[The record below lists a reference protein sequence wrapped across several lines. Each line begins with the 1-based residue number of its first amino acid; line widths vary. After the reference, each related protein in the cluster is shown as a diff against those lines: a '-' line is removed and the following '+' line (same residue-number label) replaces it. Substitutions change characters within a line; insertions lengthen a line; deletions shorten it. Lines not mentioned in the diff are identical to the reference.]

1 MVHQLYLSPSV
12 ILQMILESKRRL
24 LVLFIF
30 CQFTACSQPV
40 LQPSRFYFSSPP
52 AELSDSF
59 KVGSLANANIDS
71 NLIAAL
77 TYQISADSFHN
88 VHSVLIVKD
97 NKLVYE
103 NYFAGKDQH
112 HGRKLGTVNHFVNQ
126 LHDCRSISKS
136 IVAACIGIAIKN
148 KLINSID
155 DPIAKYLECE
165 KKSPKGKITIKN
177 LLTMTA
183 GLEWKEIGHYSS
195 FFNSE
200 NQMSLRFNPIK
211 YILRKPLADQ
221 PGATWHYSGGNTQ
234 LLAEIIKKVSGLN
247 VYSYAEKFLFSP
259 LGIKQSEWVQL
270 ALKATPAAASGLR
283 LTSRDMAKFGL
294 LYLNKG
300 NWLGKQIID
309 TSWIEQSFTPWVE
322 RNDLTNF
329 NIKNGSYGYN
339 FWLYTDTCQNKPVK
353 IIEAKGNGGQSIF
366 ICRQFN
372 LILVTTGGN
381 YNSSDDN
388 GYQMLVK
395 YILPAMK

>member
-1 MVHQLYLSPSV
+1 MNLVEVVL
-12 ILQMILESKRRL
+12 LQMILEIKNGL
-24 LVLFIF
+24 LALFLLG
-30 CQFTACSQPV
+30 QFTACSQEAVKPG
-40 LQPSRFYFSSPP
+40 RFYFSSPP
-52 AELSDSF
+52 SELSDSI
-59 KVGSLANANIDS
+59 KTGSLANAGIDS
-71 NLIAAL
+71 NIITAL
-77 TYQISADSFHN
+77 TDQILADSFHN

-112 HGRKLGTVNHFVNQ
+112 HGRKLGVIGHYTDQ

-148 KLINSID
+148 KLITSID
-155 DPIAKYLECE
+155 DPIGEYLEMV
-165 KKSPKGKITIKN
+165 KNSPKGKITIKN

-183 GLEWKEIGHYSS
+183 GLDWEEIGHYSS

-200 NQMSLRFNPIK
+200 NQMDLRFNPIK
-211 YILRKPLADQ
+211 YILRKSQVEQ
-221 PGATWHYSGGNTQ
+221 PGITWHYSGGNTQ

-247 VYSYAEKFLFSP
+247 VYQYAEKFLFST

-270 ALKATPAAASGLR
+270 TLKATPAAASGLR
-283 LTSRDMAKFGL
+283 LTSRDMAKFGM

-309 TSWIEQSFTPWVE
+309 TSWIEQSFTPCVE
-322 RNDLTNF
+322 RTDLTKYK
-329 NIKNGSYGYN
+329 IKDGSYGYS
-339 FWLYTDTCQNKPVK
+339 FWLYTDTCKNRPVE

-366 ICRQFN
+366 ICRQYK
-372 LILVTTGGN
+372 LILITTGGN

-388 GYQMLVK
+388 GYLMLTK
-395 YILPAMK
+395 YVLPALK